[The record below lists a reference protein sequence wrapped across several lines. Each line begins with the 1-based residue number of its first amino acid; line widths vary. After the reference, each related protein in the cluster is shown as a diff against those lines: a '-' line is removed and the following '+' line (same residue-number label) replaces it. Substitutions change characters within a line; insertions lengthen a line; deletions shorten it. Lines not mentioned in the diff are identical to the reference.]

1 MKMELKANLGAMETM
16 MCCLRLLNVLMNNEP
31 VVDFKVFWKFVEGI
45 MFDNSK
51 PERSIFGYRIVQVKN
66 VKILPY

>member
-1 MKMELKANLGAMETM
+1 

-45 MFDNSK
+45 MFDYSK
-51 PERSIFGYRIVQVKN
+51 PERSIFGYRKVHQVKM
-66 VKILPY
+66 